1 MAALAGSLIGDS
13 NDERLTWRHAMTL
26 DDGATPVD
34 PAVPLLTGGVS
45 EFSYTSAVLVGPEL
59 LVTYTWQR
67 RGIEAGATG
76 KTSCQRR
83 RGMSE
88 DSAANQ
94 RRSADS

>member
-1 MAALAGSLIGDS
+1 VAALAGSLIGDS

-67 RGIEAGATG
+67 AGSRPERPG
-76 KTSCQRR
+76 RR
-83 RGMSE
+83 RASGV
-88 DSAANQ
+88 AV
-94 RRSADS
+94 